1 MVAQHK
7 QAYTLD
13 DLRAIEA
20 LPENEDKHFELIDGE
35 IYEVPTPSP
44 LHNFIVAQ
52 LVFFLIAFVREHNL
66 GFVFGDVTSYTLAN
80 GDELIPDA
88 SFISKERQSL
98 PLPSKFFIAPDLAI
112 EVVSPSNRERE
123 MLDKAESY
131 LQSGARLVWVIYP
144 KTQIVDAIRLTEQGK
159 LSVQKVNF
167 DGTLDGEDVLPGFS
181 LPVKDLFPPQE
192 S

>member
-20 LPENEDKHFELIDGE
+20 LPENVDKYFELINGE
-35 IYEVPTPSP
+35 IHEVATPSP

-52 LVFFLIAFVREHNL
+52 IVFFLLTFIKANNL
-66 GFVFGDVTSYTLAN
+66 GYVFGDATSYTLSN

-88 SFISKERQSL
+88 SFISKERQVL

-131 LQSGARLVWVIYP
+131 LQSGTRLVWVIYP
-144 KTQIVDAIRLTEQGK
+144 QTQIVDAIRLTETGK
-159 LSVQKVNF
+159 LSVQKIAF
-167 DGTLDGEDVLPGFS
+167 DGTLDGEDVLPGFL

>member
-20 LPENEDKHFELIDGE
+20 LPENANKYFELINGE
-35 IYEVPTPSP
+35 IHEVATPNP

-52 LVFFLIAFVREHNL
+52 IVFFLLTFVRTYNL
-66 GFVFGDVTSYTLAN
+66 GFVFGDATSYTLSN

-88 SFISKERQSL
+88 SFIAKERQAL

-112 EVVSPSNRERE
+112 EVASPSNRERE

-131 LQSGARLVWVIYP
+131 LQSGTRLVWVIYP

-159 LSVQKVNF
+159 LSVQKVTF
-167 DGTLDGEDVLPGFS
+167 DGTLDGEDVLPGFL

>member
-20 LPENEDKHFELIDGE
+20 LPENVDKYFELINGE
-35 IYEVPTPSP
+35 IYELATPSP
-44 LHNFIVAQ
+44 LHNFIVSAI
-52 LVFFLIAFVREHNL
+52 VAFLFNFVRANDL
-66 GFVFGDVTSYTLAN
+66 GFVFGDATSYTLSN

-88 SFISKERQSL
+88 SFIAKERQAL

-112 EVVSPSNRERE
+112 EVASPSNREHE
-123 MLDKAESY
+123 LLDKAESY
-131 LQSGARLVWVIYP
+131 LQSGTRLVWVIYP
-144 KTQIVDAIRLTEQGK
+144 KTQIVDAIRLTEEGK
-159 LSVQKVNF
+159 LAVQKIKF
-167 DGTLDGEDVLPGFS
+167 DGVIDGEDVLPGFK
-181 LPVKDLFPPQE
+181 LPVRDIFPPQE

>member
-20 LPENEDKHFELIDGE
+20 LPENADKYFELINGE
-35 IYEVPTPSP
+35 IHELATPSP

-52 LVFFLIAFVREHNL
+52 IVFFLLAFVKANNL
-66 GFVFGDVTSYTLAN
+66 GYIFGDATSYTLSN

-88 SFISKERQSL
+88 SFISKERQAL

-131 LQSGARLVWVIYP
+131 LQSGTRLVWVIYP
-144 KTQIVDAIRLTEQGK
+144 QTQIVDAIRLTEQGK
-159 LSVQKVNF
+159 LSVQKIAF
-167 DGTLDGEDVLPGFS
+167 DGTLDGEDVLPGFK
-181 LPVKDLFPPQE
+181 LAVRDIFPPQE
-192 S
+192 

>member
-7 QAYTLD
+7 QAYTLE

-20 LPENEDKHFELIDGE
+20 LPENEGKYFELINGE
-35 IYEVPTPSP
+35 LREVPTPSP
-44 LHNFIVAQ
+44 LHNFVVAVIVAT
-52 LVFFLIAFVREHNL
+52 LFNFVRTHNL
-66 GFVFGDVTSYTLAN
+66 GFVFGDATSYSLPN

-98 PLPSKFFIAPDLAI
+98 PLPSKFYIAPDLAV
-112 EVVSPSNRERE
+112 EVASPSNWERE

-131 LQSGARLVWVIYP
+131 LQSGTRLVWVIYP
-144 KTQIVDAIRLTEQGK
+144 KTQIVDAIRLTEDGK

-167 DGTLDGEDVLPGFS
+167 DGALDGEDVLPGFTI
-181 LPVKDLFPPQE
+181 PVRDLFPQE
-192 S
+192 